1 MMMSNKLTP
10 EHLRRAAVVY
20 VRQSKPSQVIHHQES
35 QRLQYALVDRAR
47 SLGFQQVTVI
57 DDDLGRTG
65 SGLVERPGFERL
77 VGEVCSGQV
86 GAVFCIEAS
95 RLARN
100 GRDWHHLI
108 ELCGL
113 IGVLVIDPDGM
124 YDPRFPNDRLLL
136 GLKGTM
142 SEFELHLFRQRS
154 AEAILQKARRGELQ
168 FRLPIGLAWTPQGK
182 IEIDAD
188 FRVQQAIRLVL
199 EKFTELGS
207 ARQVLMAFRREGVL
221 LPVKRDDRWGSPV
234 EWKPASYHGIV
245 AILKNP
251 MYAGAYAFGKTEVR
265 TNMIE
270 GRARK
275 TEGHNK
281 PRERW
286 TVLIQDHH
294 LGYISWEQFERNQ
307 LVLNENAY
315 MKSRMGRKSG
325 RGGRSLLTGL
335 LRCRRC
341 GRMLNVRFSGPGG
354 NLPCFRCRSTLNHE
368 VTQCVHFVGWRPD
381 QAVAQ
386 EILRAIEGSAVQA
399 AIEAAE
405 RVSKQDTEWQQ
416 ALKLELEQ
424 ARYEAQ
430 LAERRYEAVDPA
442 QRLVASEL
450 EARWNRALERVQ
462 EVEKRLQAG
471 IQTPRS
477 QPRPDKEALL
487 ALAEDLPA
495 IWNAPETDMRLKQ
508 RIARILIE
516 EIVTDVDEKTNEIV
530 LIIHWAGGRH
540 SELRVAKNKRG
551 HHGHANKIE
560 VLDVVRQMAS
570 HYPDEQISATL
581 NRLGLR
587 TGWNN
592 TWNKQR
598 VRDLR
603 SKLHLPAFDEAQADR
618 TMLTMEQAAQRLH
631 ISSAMIKRLIEA
643 KVLSATQVVPC
654 APWQISEEALESQVV
669 MNAVK
674 KIAGGKS
681 RNAPQSQDRNANQ
694 LTFSMS

>member
-1 MMMSNKLTP
+1 MSNKLTP

-113 IGVLVIDPDGM
+113 VGVLVIDPDGM

-168 FRLPIGLAWTPQGK
+168 FRLPIGLGWTPQGK

-294 LGYISWEQFERNQ
+294 SGYISWEQFERNQ

-405 RVSKQDTEWQQ
+405 RVSQQDTEWQQ

-471 IQTPRS
+471 IHTPRS

-540 SELRVAKNKRG
+540 SELRVAKNKTG

-560 VLDVVRQMAS
+560 ALDVVRQMAS
-570 HYPDEQISATL
+570 HYPDEQIAATL